1 VLVATSPSAAR
12 RVLASLALP
21 GDVRL
26 GQAGEPVRRLPSGI
40 AALDDLLG
48 GGLPRGRL
56 SEIYGPVSG
65 GKTALLLAFL
75 AAATGRGE
83 VTALVDLPDALHPA
97 TAHTSGVELTRLLWV
112 RPPSLKEGL
121 RCAEL
126 ILAAGGFGLV
136 AVDLGAPLPRQLRAA
151 VWPRLARTAERAGA
165 VLAIVANRRVAGS
178 FATMSLDVTAR
189 QRQWSRGAWPLFDG
203 LQLQLSVTRNKL
215 GAPGPRIALQ
225 AERGTQKAESRP
237 ASEFPPYRDRGGQCP
252 PYSSSG
258 FRLSTFDF

>member
-1 VLVATSPSAAR
+1 MLVATSPSAAG
-12 RVLASLALP
+12 RVLASLELP
-21 GDVRL
+21 GSVRL
-26 GQAGEPVRRLPSGI
+26 GLAGEPVRRLPSGI
-40 AALDDLLG
+40 AALDGVLG

-56 SEIYGPVSG
+56 SEICGPVSG

-75 AAATGRGE
+75 AAATRRSE
-83 VTALVDLPDALHPA
+83 ATALVDLPDALHPA
-97 TAHTSGVELTRLLWV
+97 TAYMAGVELTRLLWV

-136 AVDLGAPLPRQLRAA
+136 AVDLGAPLPRQLRVP
-151 VWPRLARTAERAGA
+151 VWPRLARAAERAGA
-165 VLAIVANRRVAGS
+165 VLTIVADRRLAGS
-178 FATMSLDVTAR
+178 FASMSLEVAAR

-215 GAPGPRIALQ
+215 GAPGHRVALQ
-225 AERGTQKAESRP
+225 AA
-237 ASEFPPYRDRGGQCP
+237 

-258 FRLSTFDF
+258 LRLSTLDF